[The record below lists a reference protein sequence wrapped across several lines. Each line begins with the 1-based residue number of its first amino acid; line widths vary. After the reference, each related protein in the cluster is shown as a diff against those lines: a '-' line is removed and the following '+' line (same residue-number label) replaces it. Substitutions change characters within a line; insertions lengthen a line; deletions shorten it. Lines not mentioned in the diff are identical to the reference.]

1 MRSQPPVGFTLREV
15 KGSRFAIAL
24 PQQWRS
30 LDRNSA
36 LTGKRLRRVAK
47 ANPRLRAELQALAGP
62 NSPIELIAVDSA
74 GSKSFAANMNVIQTR
89 VPGNLSF
96 EQLSRNETTQIK
108 LVSSVRN
115 MRRATVAL
123 PAGRALRLTYD
134 VRPRGVV
141 YQYFVKHHDFL
152 YVLTYTTSAA
162 VAPRYAKI
170 FDLSAH
176 TFQLR

>member
-96 EQLSRNETTQIK
+96 EQLSRNEPTQIK